1 VQTIGGFQGGIDEM
15 RKNDGSSDAD
25 LQKIMPHR
33 SVA

>member
-1 VQTIGGFQGGIDEM
+1 VHAVGGFQGCIDEM
-15 RKNDGSSDAD
+15 RENDGGSDAG